1 MNSKKVF
8 LLFGSS
14 GDLGKAA
21 IDYFLNQEYDNYYLF
36 TRKDIAIQKK
46 GKNVE
51 IVKIIDLSIEE
62 NIKTAFLK
70 VDRDKNAEYFLFSTI
85 GGFLGGQ
92 SIADTGYIDWLN
104 MMNINLNVAFLIAK
118 YFLKL
123 IDGTLGGSICFTSAM
138 SSLKEEANKSAYNIS
153 KNGLNYLVR
162 TLSLEGKEAGLS
174 ANAVA
179 PFIIDTSANREWV
192 KDKTLLVN
200 PLSICSSVQM
210 LFNNRIIIS
219 GNIIELPYS
228 L

>member
-118 YFLKL
+118 YSLKL

-162 TLSLEGKEAGLS
+162 TLALEGKEAGLS